1 MDIMEPSVDLLVQRI
16 ASAWGRWSAL
26 SIASD
31 ASATETQLEPLAMG
45 VVSSWTPEQL
55 HSFHASGATAWT
67 PLVLP
72 LRERFND
79 DADRF
84 HFVLLVVE
92 MLTADSSPSDQ
103 QQGSDLLQQLL
114 QSSHYARVHS
124 VALRLL
130 QQFVRQ
136 DVSALARVTSSVYAM
151 LTAAP
156 SLSNE
161 DEATSIGYD
170 SLCSL
175 LQMLLQC
182 KDDKSAVL
190 DQAHAVCLH
199 AIASFHSSPLLLRA
213 VCVHLLPSVMNS
225 TSDLAQG
232 LASAAVI
239 AWRDQR
245 NESTDSLSNL
255 LFLLCHLLPRDPSV
269 IKQQGLQQM
278 ITVALAQSD
287 ALLRKQGLY
296 LLKVAFSH
304 HTLLESDKKTVS
316 VYQKTHMEVWESYI
330 SASEVIHMHHEQHLV
345 EQVWPQVEYI
355 IQSTLV
361 VPQTDDRKA
370 VNESSADNEWP
381 VSLTFEWIQSL
392 LLRVFSHDN
401 PVVRRLFLGHF
412 MQCCLAQWKGWGSTS
427 GTAID
432 SKRSYVCDP
441 SFHAFMLQRFL
452 RILNEPLMYKT
463 SSRETFQAQVTDFL
477 SHYLGF
483 QLMWMPQTLASAG
496 TPSIR
501 PARLLPTYL
510 KAVHEA
516 IFGDYT
522 TAHSP
527 EALTSMLQVFEN
539 ARLLQAVATANCN
552 SSLKPT
558 DGDDLLDEAAIE
570 QLRFIIEVHVMGSF
584 SQAVRTKTLV
594 SLQHALAGGYTNV
607 SCHSVHSL
615 ARILSVFSLS
625 NLLTA
630 NSKALLQL
638 HGWLRSDNVFLS
650 KLTIALQAY
659 LAPENTH
666 EVDTK
671 TSALSAEQLARLVLF
686 AADNVDGKLRL
697 QSPLVGLIGITNV
710 DSAKLIRFVGQL
722 EEQLTSAEN
731 NPELSLT
738 PLTFYGYGDENTFSC
753 HSLFHQA
760 LGWATTWLLNAEA
773 RGSSDVVDTESVE
786 YDHEMMEA
794 AGTIVTQMATYAMEY
809 AGELDVMEELDGLC
823 ASLKTFLSSPSAI
836 SSDQTI
842 VLHFLARIASQ
853 SKAVDTLNAFQ
864 SASIL
869 QLVLSAQLN
878 RHGSAGSR
886 GLARYAIRFSSS
898 KWALMHHV
906 LQAASYVPTELLQ
919 SILDACVESLGAV
932 GTDPLVLTHMVQVLS
947 LALTQLAG
955 TFVPPTEN
963 DDGIHGEVLDAQ
975 FSAVWGAYSDC
986 KSKPDLL
993 TRAVVWCLFQP
1004 AFLLSKQLSAEPDA
1018 LMKRWFHKFMRF
1030 GELHRPNVVFHLT
1043 CRLCQVWRA
1052 RPRAALWFVDEIADL
1067 LLYKEPLVNE
1077 KEQLTMDISLS
1088 GSGQANAAVT
1098 VGASGLSIKNKFV
1111 RIVVLSF
1118 LDETVVDLATPLEQ
1132 NAEQQLMHAI
1142 ISTLLGMTTAAE
1154 WQKQHMLNSDGFG
1167 KKIRCWQ
1174 SLCVLSKFV
1183 TSASI
1188 DAVSELLWRSF
1199 ELPHLTEVRFSM
1211 EIFAIRLLSRFPG
1224 LTIEQYVAPL
1234 LRNVN
1239 LSPQVAT
1246 SVIFVC
1252 GYVVHYRVNDMLETQ
1267 QQQCDL
1273 LLECMLPWMNSSHGH
1288 TRVLVQ
1294 IMLSVLLPRYVHQQK
1309 ANKTTSMDLRFLEQT
1324 LVFLSENKE
1333 TKRMFRRQAKQLD
1346 RLRPEHESSLL
1357 GVLSS
1362 SYVNEFHELFPN
1374 DDVLL
1379 FSKQLQDTMAEL
1391 YAQFQR
1397 EHFVNDMAH
1406 VLTKSQEIPRQTE
1419 EVSTLAPP
1427 PANRVV
1433 QRKIDTSAILLDES
1447 VLPVAMQQRGELV
1460 DLNVR
1465 QKKRQPVILCASL
1478 VDKLPNLAGLART
1491 CEIFNAQ
1498 LLVVPN
1504 LRVCDDAMFSTI
1516 SVTANKWIPM
1526 QEVKPESLV
1535 ATLRRWKSQ
1544 GFTIVAVEQTASSVC
1559 LSTYAFP
1566 SKIVIVLGK
1575 EKEGIPVDVLQV
1587 VDVCVEIPQFGLIR
1601 SLNVHV
1607 SGALLLWEYT
1617 QQQLQQ
1623 A

>member
-1 MDIMEPSVDLLVQRI
+1 MVIMEPSIDLLAQRI
-16 ASAWGRWSAL
+16 ASAWGRWRPI
-26 SIASD
+26 SIDSD
-31 ASATETQLEPLAMG
+31 ASATEAQLEPLAMG
-45 VVSSWTPEQL
+45 VVSSWTLEQL
-55 HSFHASGATAWT
+55 RSFHASGAAAWT

-72 LRERFND
+72 LRERFD
-79 DADRF
+79 EDADRF
-84 HFVLLVVE
+84 HFAMLVVE
-92 MLTADSSPSDQ
+92 MLAAESSASDQ
-103 QQGSDLLQQLL
+103 QEGSDLLLQLL
-114 QSSHYARVHS
+114 QSTHYARVHS

-136 DVSALARVTSSVYAM
+136 DVSSLARVTSSVYAM
-151 LTAAP
+151 LTTAP

-161 DEATSIGYD
+161 DEAASVGYD

-175 LQMLLQC
+175 LQMLLLEC

-190 DQAHAVCLH
+190 DRAHAVCLH
-199 AIASFHSSPLLLRA
+199 AIACFHSSPLLLRA
-213 VCVHLLPSVMNS
+213 VCVHLLPSVMS
-225 TSDLAQG
+225 SASDLVQD
-232 LASAAVI
+232 LATAAVS
-239 AWRDQR
+239 AWRGLS

-255 LFLLCHLLPRDPSV
+255 LFLLCHLMPRDPSV

-278 ITVALAQSD
+278 IAVALALSD

-304 HTLLESDKKTVS
+304 YALLESDRETRDKA
-316 VYQKTHMEVWESYI
+316 QLEVWESYI

-361 VPQTDDRKA
+361 VPQTDDQGA
-370 VNESSADNEWP
+370 ASDSTADEWP
-381 VSLTFEWIQSL
+381 VALTFEWIQSL

-412 MQCCLAQWKGWGSTS
+412 MQCCLAQWKAWGSTS
-427 GTAID
+427 SPAID
-432 SKRSYVCDP
+432 STRSYVCDP

-483 QLMWMPQTLASAG
+483 QLMWMPQNSATAG
-496 TPSIR
+496 LLCIR

-510 KAVHEA
+510 KAVNEA
-516 IFGDYT
+516 IFGDHT

-539 ARLLQAVATANCN
+539 ARLLQAVTRANGN
-552 SSLKPT
+552 GIN

-584 SQAVRTKTLV
+584 SQAVRAKTLV

-607 SCHSVHSL
+607 SSHSVHSL
-615 ARILSVFSLS
+615 ARILSVFSLPS
-625 NLLTA
+625 LLAA
-630 NSKALLQL
+630 NGKALLQL
-638 HGWLRSDNVFLS
+638 HGWLRSDYVFLS
-650 KLTIALQAY
+650 KLTIALQTY
-659 LAPENTH
+659 LAPENAR

-671 TSALSAEQLARLVLF
+671 KAALSAEQLGRLVLF
-686 AADNVDGKLRL
+686 AADNVGGKLRL
-697 QSPLVGLIGITNV
+697 QSPLTNLIGITNV
-710 DSAKLIRFVGQL
+710 DSTKLIRFIGQL
-722 EEQLTSAEN
+722 EDQLASAETEQ
-731 NPELSLT
+731 ELSLN
-738 PLTFYGYGDENTFSC
+738 PLAFYGYGDENAFSC
-753 HSLFHQA
+753 HSLFCQA
-760 LGWATTWLLNAEA
+760 LEWATTWLANAEA
-773 RGSSDVVDTESVE
+773 RGNSDVVDTESVE

-794 AGTIVTQMATYAMEY
+794 AGTIVAQMATYAMEY
-809 AGELDVMEELDGLC
+809 AGELNVMEELDELC
-823 ASLKTFLSSPSAI
+823 ALLKAFLSSPSAI

-842 VLHFLARIASQ
+842 VLQFLARIASQ

-869 QLVLSAQLN
+869 QLVLNAQLN

-906 LQAASYVPTELLQ
+906 LLAASYVPTELLQ
-919 SILDACVESLGAV
+919 SILDACVESLGAA

-955 TFVPPTEN
+955 TFVPSTETD
-963 DDGIHGEVLDAQ
+963 DDGSHEEVLDAH

-986 KSKPDLL
+986 KSKPDML

-1004 AFLLSKQLSAEPDA
+1004 TFLLSEQLSAEPHA

-1077 KEQLTMDISLS
+1077 KEQLTMDTSLS
-1088 GSGQANAAVT
+1088 DSGEANAAVT

-1111 RIVVLSF
+1111 RIIVLSF
-1118 LDETVVDLATPLEQ
+1118 LDETVVDFAMPLEQ
-1132 NAEQQLMHAI
+1132 NAEQQLMQAI
-1142 ISTLLGMTTAAE
+1142 ISTLLRMTTTTE

-1183 TSASI
+1183 TSASAE
-1188 DAVSELLWRSF
+1188 AVSKLLWRSF

-1211 EIFAIRLLSRFPG
+1211 EIFAIRMLSRFPA

-1252 GYVVHYRVNDMLETQ
+1252 AYVVHYRVNDLLETQ

-1294 IMLSVLLPRYVHQQK
+1294 IMLSVLLPRYVHQQR

-1324 LVFLSENKE
+1324 LIFLSENKE

-1346 RLRPEHESSLL
+1346 RLRPEYESSLL

-1362 SYVNEFHELFPN
+1362 SHLNEFHELFPN

-1379 FSKQLQDTMAEL
+1379 FSTQLQGTMAEL

-1406 VLTKSQEIPRQTE
+1406 VLAKSQDAPRQAADE
-1419 EVSTLAPP
+1419 ISTLAAAP

-1498 LLVVPN
+1498 SLVVPN

-1526 QEVKPESLV
+1526 QEVKPEALV
-1535 ATLRRWKSQ
+1535 AALRRWKSQ
-1544 GFTIVAVEQTASSVC
+1544 GFMIVAVEQTASSVC
-1559 LSTYAFP
+1559 LSTFEFP

-1617 QQQLQQ
+1617 QQQLTQQ

>member
-1 MDIMEPSVDLLVQRI
+1 MVIMEPNHECVDLLTQRI
-16 ASAWGRWSAL
+16 ASAWGRWRSL
-26 SIASD
+26 TIASGVSTIE
-31 ASATETQLEPLAMG
+31 AQLEPLAMG
-45 VVSSWTPEQL
+45 VASSWTPEQL
-55 HSFHASGATAWT
+55 SSFHASGAAAWM

-72 LRERFND
+72 MRERFD
-79 DADRF
+79 QDANRF
-84 HFVLLVVE
+84 HFVMLVVE
-92 MLTADSSPSDQ
+92 MLVADSSVSDQ
-103 QQGSDLLQQLL
+103 QQGSDLLLQLL
-114 QSSHYARVHS
+114 QSTHYACVHS
-124 VALRLL
+124 VTQRLL

-136 DVSALARVTSSVYAM
+136 DISSNARVASNVCSM
-151 LTAAP
+151 LTTAS

-161 DEATSIGYD
+161 DERAYD
-170 SLCSL
+170 SLSSL
-175 LQMLLQC
+175 LELLLLDC

-190 DQAHAVCLH
+190 DQVHAVCLH
-199 AIASFHSSPLLLRA
+199 AIASFHCSPLLLRA
-213 VCVHLLPSVMNS
+213 VCVHLLPSVVNS
-225 TSDLAQG
+225 SSELVQD
-232 LASAAVI
+232 LASAAVS
-239 AWRDQR
+239 AWCG
-245 NESTDSLSNL
+245 NESMDSLSNL

-269 IKQQGLQQM
+269 IKQRGLQQM
-278 ITVALAQSD
+278 ITGALAQGD

-304 HTLLESDKKTVS
+304 HALLENDKTTVS
-316 VYQKTHMEVWESYI
+316 AHGQTQLEVWESYI

-361 VPQTDDRKA
+361 MPQADQEV
-370 VNESSADNEWP
+370 VNKRSAGEWP
-381 VSLTFEWIQSL
+381 VALTFEWVQSL
-392 LLRVFSHDN
+392 LLRVFSHEN

-412 MQCCLAQWKGWGSTS
+412 MQCCLAQWKTWGSST
-427 GTAID
+427 TAID
-432 SKRSYVCDP
+432 SNRSYVCDP
-441 SFHAFMLQRFL
+441 SFHEFVLQRFL

-463 SSRETFQAQVTDFL
+463 SSRETFQAQVTEFL
-477 SHYLGF
+477 SYYLGF
-483 QLMWMPQTLASAG
+483 QLEWMPQTSA
-496 TPSIR
+496 PSIR

-510 KAVHEA
+510 QAVHEA
-516 IFGDYT
+516 VFGDQA

-527 EALTSMLQVFEN
+527 EALTSMLQVFEHT
-539 ARLLQAVATANCN
+539 RLLQAVAADNHN
-552 SSLKPT
+552 SSV
-558 DGDDLLDEAAIE
+558 GNDLLDEAAIE

-584 SQAVRTKTLV
+584 SQIVRTKSLV

-607 SCHSVHSL
+607 SSHSVHSL
-615 ARILSVFSLS
+615 ARILSVFSTS
-625 NLLTA
+625 SLLAA
-630 NSKALLQL
+630 NGNALLQL
-638 HGWLRSDNVFLS
+638 HAWLRIDDVFLS
-650 KLTIALQAY
+650 KLTVALETY
-659 LAPENTH
+659 LAS
-666 EVDTK
+666 EVDTEA
-671 TSALSAEQLARLVLF
+671 SVLSADQLARLVLF

-697 QSPLVGLIGITNV
+697 QSPLARLIGTTNV
-710 DSAKLIRFVGQL
+710 DSAKLIRFVGRL
-722 EEQLTSAEN
+722 EEQLASAEN
-731 NPELSLT
+731 ALELSLS
-738 PLTFYGYGDENTFSC
+738 PLAFYGYGDENAVSC
-753 HSLFHQA
+753 HSLFRHA
-760 LGWATTWLLNAEA
+760 LDWATTWLANAEA
-773 RGSSDVVDTESVE
+773 RDNSAVVDTEAVE

-794 AGTIVTQMATYAMEY
+794 TGAIMTQMATYAMEY
-809 AGELDVMEELDGLC
+809 AGELNIMDELDVFC
-823 ASLKTFLSSPSAI
+823 TSLKTFLSSPSAI

-842 VLHFLARIASQ
+842 ILHFLARIASQ
-853 SKAVDTLNAFQ
+853 SKAVDTLSAFQ
-864 SASIL
+864 SSSIL
-869 QLVLSAQLN
+869 QLVLNAQLN

-886 GLARYAIRFSSS
+886 GLARNAILFSSS
-898 KWALMHHV
+898 KWTLMHHV

-919 SILDACVESLGAV
+919 SILDACVESLGAA
-932 GTDPLVLTHMVQVLS
+932 GTDPFVLTHMVHVLS
-947 LALTQLAG
+947 LALVQLAG
-955 TFVPPTEN
+955 TFVPPTKN
-963 DDGIHGEVLDAQ
+963 DDSSHEEVLNAH

-993 TRAVVWCLFQP
+993 TRAVVWCMFQP
-1004 AFLLSKQLSAEPDA
+1004 AFLVSEQLSAVPDA

-1077 KEQLTMDISLS
+1077 KEQLTMDTSLS
-1088 GSGQANAAVT
+1088 DGGEASAVVT

-1111 RIVVLSF
+1111 RIIVLSF
-1118 LDETVVDLATPLEQ
+1118 LDETVVDFATPLEH
-1132 NAEQQLMHAI
+1132 NAEQQLMEAI
-1142 ISTLLGMTTAAE
+1142 INTLLRMTTTTE

-1183 TSASI
+1183 TSASV
-1188 DAVSELLWRSF
+1188 DAVSKLLWRSF
-1199 ELPHLTEVRFSM
+1199 VLPHLSEVRFCM

-1224 LTIEQYVAPL
+1224 HTIEQYVAPL

-1252 GYVVHYRVNDMLETQ
+1252 GYVVHYCVDDLLEQ
-1267 QQQCDL
+1267 QQQECDL
-1273 LLECMLPWMNSSHGH
+1273 LLECMVPWMNSSHGH
-1288 TRVLVQ
+1288 ARVLVQ

-1346 RLRPEHESSLL
+1346 RLRPEYESSLL

-1362 SYVNEFHELFPN
+1362 SHLNEFHELFPN

-1379 FSKQLQDTMAEL
+1379 FSTQLQSIMAEL

-1406 VLTKSQEIPRQTE
+1406 VLIKNQDVPSHA
-1419 EVSTLAPP
+1419 EVSTLAQPP
-1427 PANRVV
+1427 LNRVV

-1460 DLNVR
+1460 DLNIR
-1465 QKKRQPVILCASL
+1465 QKKRQPVIICASL
-1478 VDKLPNLAGLART
+1478 VDKVPNLAGLART

-1498 LLVVPN
+1498 SLVVPN

-1535 ATLRRWKSQ
+1535 AALRQWKSQ

-1559 LSTYAFP
+1559 LSTYEFP

-1617 QQQLQQ
+1617 QQQLQ